1 MEGHQG
7 GEQHA
12 VYGEQQGWAEQGAG
26 HHYPAP
32 YSYPDTFGWAPP
44 PQPAPPCFSPRGGGG
59 GLASPH
65 TFPTMS
71 VNVSMNMTMHGV
83 GYDLVADQWQ
93 HGYDQVRRMFYQL
106 SNFNSQIIFL
116 SPPY

>member
-32 YSYPDTFGWAPP
+32 YTYPDTFGWAPP

-71 VNVSMNMTMHGV
+71 VNVSMNMTMHGLT
-83 GYDLVADQWQ
+83 GYEHMQSDQW
-93 HGYDQVRRMFYQL
+93 
-106 SNFNSQIIFL
+106 
-116 SPPY
+116 PPGEHWQKLHITNIKTSTNVYYRCD

>member
-32 YSYPDTFGWAPP
+32 YTYPDTFGWAPP

-71 VNVSMNMTMHGV
+71 VNVSMNMTMHGLT
-83 GYDLVADQWQ
+83 GYEHMQPDQWPPGEHPQ
-93 HGYDQVRRMFYQL
+93 K
-106 SNFNSQIIFL
+106 
-116 SPPY
+116 SPITNIQKI